1 VVVCFKTAVK
11 TPTAIQ
17 KDREK
22 KTMAFTQVEIAQFH
36 AAVTA
41 AAQPDDLYKLGL
53 VYATGQGGAIDLIE
67 AHKWFN
73 LAAVRGLDAAKASR
87 KELADQMSADEVAA
101 AQRAAREW
109 LVRH

>member
-1 VVVCFKTAVK
+1 VVVCFKTATK
-11 TPTAIQ
+11 TPVAIQ

-22 KTMAFTQVEIAQFH
+22 KTMAYSEVEIAQFH
-36 AAVTA
+36 AAATA

-53 VYATGQGGAIDLIE
+53 VYSTGQGGAVDLIE

-73 LAAVRGLDAAKASR
+73 LAAVRGLQEAKTCR
-87 KELADQMSADEVAA
+87 QELADQMSASEVAM